1 VSGSRGP
8 AAALAQAVLAQAVLA
23 MAVLAQAV
31 LAQAVLAMA
40 AGCGGPAEHGAM
52 VRRDRGGI
60 GPHALS

>member
-8 AAALAQAVLAQAVLA
+8 AAALAQAILAQAVLA

-40 AGCGGPAEHGAM
+40 AGCSGPAEHGAM